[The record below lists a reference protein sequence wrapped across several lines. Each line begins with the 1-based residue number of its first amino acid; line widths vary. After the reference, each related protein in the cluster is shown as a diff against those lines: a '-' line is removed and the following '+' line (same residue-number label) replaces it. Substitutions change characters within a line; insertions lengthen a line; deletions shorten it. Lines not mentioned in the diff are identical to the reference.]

1 MSDVAE
7 LCTAAQRSVRTSRA
21 REYRDVYAL
30 KYLRPF
36 DHTLMTAHET
46 TRAPDVRSA
55 AASSRTALRDAYAMR
70 YVSRT
75 VAVRAQTVERV
86 RPDTRD
92 SANVIIRTRTV
103 SLCLAKMVNSAG
115 SAFMIGG
122 TSGDKRDMC
131 AYVLVTNVSTVHCS
145 LPGSY
150 SGAHGRVR
158 KCCKFGALLGLKI
171 GRYM

>member
-7 LCTAAQRSVRTSRA
+7 LCTAAQRIVRTSQA

-115 SAFMIGG
+115 SACMIGG

-131 AYVLVTNVSTVHCS
+131 GYVLITNFSTVYCA
-145 LPGSY
+145 LAVFY
-150 SGAHGRVR
+150 SGAHGRAR
-158 KCCKFGALLGLKI
+158 ETT
-171 GRYM
+171 

>member
-1 MSDVAE
+1 M
-7 LCTAAQRSVRTSRA
+7 
-21 REYRDVYAL
+21 YAL
-30 KYLRPF
+30 KYDRPF

-55 AASSRTALRDAYAMR
+55 AASSRTALRDAFGMQYP
-70 YVSRT
+70 SRT

-92 SANVIIRTRTV
+92 SANVIIMTRTV

-122 TSGDKRDMC
+122 TPGDKRDTC
-131 AYVLVTNVSTVHCS
+131 GYVLITNFRTVYCA
-145 LPGSY
+145 LAVSY
-150 SGAHGRVR
+150 SGANGSARETTTN
-158 KCCKFGALLGLKI
+158 LKQ
-171 GRYM
+171 Y